1 MMGRTRAGSAPWK
14 KGGSWPSVCKMA
26 RSQAST
32 GNLQGDKYSEISNP
46 FGTSAREKGQDSRE
60 HSQDGVI
67 IIPRRIHLPATKANA
82 SSTLKWRLAILEQL
96 AIGACCCLW
105 RKSSSQRG
113 SEESRKSSQL
123 WGDDFLLHTSPHLT
137 PPANTVRLAMPW
149 ASAPR
154 CPQDDREP
162 PQTTQIEK
170 IPERPHAGG
179 PGQAKPDDFL
189 LQYSTSSGGCLR
201 ASAFEGQEITC
212 YCKFFL
218 YMCIFFLVTS
228 SK

>member
-1 MMGRTRAGSAPWK
+1 MKMILWGRKSKSATKDENITDRKDSEEGRQSSSLGWADWQPWWEEKSLQGIGFGPRAECWGDGQVMGRTRAGSAPQR

-46 FGTSAREKGQDSRE
+46 FGTSAREKGQDYRE

-113 SEESRKSSQL
+113 SEEGRKSCRL
-123 WGDDFLLHTSPHLT
+123 WW
-137 PPANTVRLAMPW
+137 R
-149 ASAPR
+149 
-154 CPQDDREP
+154 
-162 PQTTQIEK
+162 
-170 IPERPHAGG
+170 
-179 PGQAKPDDFL
+179 
-189 LQYSTSSGGCLR
+189 
-201 ASAFEGQEITC
+201 
-212 YCKFFL
+212 
-218 YMCIFFLVTS
+218 
-228 SK
+228 

>member
-1 MMGRTRAGSAPWK
+1 MIGRTRAGSTPRR
-14 KGGSWPSVCKMA
+14 KGGSWPSVCRMA

-46 FGTSAREKGQDSRE
+46 FGTSARERGQDSRE

-113 SEESRKSSQL
+113 NEEGRKSCLL
-123 WGDDFLLHTSPHLT
+123 WADSLHGTFPHLT
-137 PPANTVRLAMPW
+137 PPANIMLALESW
-149 ASAPR
+149 TSVPR
-154 CPQDDREP
+154 CPQDYME
-162 PQTTQIEK
+162 
-170 IPERPHAGG
+170 
-179 PGQAKPDDFL
+179 
-189 LQYSTSSGGCLR
+189 
-201 ASAFEGQEITC
+201 AS
-212 YCKFFL
+212 
-218 YMCIFFLVTS
+218 LVTHLLKTPEIAKS
-228 SK
+228 RRP